1 LNGNRFF
8 AVCGIAAPILHLLAM
23 VIGGFLSPS
32 YSHITQAV
40 SELFEVGAPNK
51 QLLNSMLIVSNFMLI
66 MFSIGLHRGI
76 EDKRKS
82 KTAPILLGLGG
93 VTGLL
98 LMLFFPCDPGCEPVT
113 FTGTMHFVTAFSM
126 ALLTIISILAFW
138 RRLKDDMR
146 WRGYDKYS
154 LGTFIATII
163 VMIILGLFI
172 TSPFFGL
179 IERISMALILQ
190 WIEIMAIKLLSLSL

>member
-1 LNGNRFF
+1 LNGNRFL
-8 AVCGIAAPILHLLAM
+8 AVCGIAAPIIHLLAI
-23 VIGGFLSPS
+23 VIGGFLSPG

-51 QLLNSMLIVSNFMLI
+51 QLLDLMLIISNFMLI

-76 EDKRKS
+76 EDKKKL

-98 LMLFFPCDPGCEPVT
+98 LILFFPCDPGCEPVT
-113 FTGTMHFVTAFSM
+113 FTGTMHFVMAFCM
-126 ALLTIISILAFW
+126 ALLTIFAILIFW

-146 WRGYDKYS
+146 WQGYGKYS
-154 LGTFIATII
+154 LGTFIATIV
-163 VMIILGLFI
+163 VMVTLVIFV

-179 IERISMALILQ
+179 IERISMGLILQ
-190 WIEIMAIKLLSLSL
+190 WIEIMAIKLLRLSF